1 MESAM
6 LVLSRRPNECIRIGN
21 NITIKVLRIDRD
33 RVRLGFDAPMD
44 IPILRAELQ
53 SPSTDD
59 VDATNVNRNAITDWE
74 SEGGGALST
83 HAAA

>member
-1 MESAM
+1 M

-21 NITIKVLRIDRD
+21 NITIKVLRIDGD
-33 RVRLGFDAPMD
+33 RVRLGFDAPID
-44 IPILRAELQ
+44 ISILRAELQ
-53 SPSTDD
+53 SPSIDA

-74 SEGGGALST
+74 SEGGGTLSA

>member
-1 MESAM
+1 M
-6 LVLSRRPNECIRIGN
+6 LVLSRRPDECIRIGN
-21 NITIKVLRIDRD
+21 NITIKVLRIDGD

-53 SPSTDD
+53 SPSSDD
-59 VDATNVNRNAITDWE
+59 VDATNVNRNAVTDWE
-74 SEGGGALST
+74 SEGGGVLSA